1 MCLKLL
7 EEKGSVVMLDLDA
20 LSGLTEI
27 SVEVGDTSGFKYL
40 TKLGVSLGP
49 STSELNIMSQI
60 VSMVPRYVV
69 SNESE
74 EAIIVRQCYLEV
86 CIHCEGVF
94 CLDWSESFLN

>member
-1 MCLKLL
+1 ML

-27 SVEVGDTSGFKYL
+27 SMEVEDTSGYKYL
-40 TKLGVSLGP
+40 AKLGVSLGP
-49 STSELNIMSQI
+49 STSELNVTSQI

-86 CIHCEGVF
+86 CITFEGVF
-94 CLDWSESFLN
+94 CLEGSESFLN